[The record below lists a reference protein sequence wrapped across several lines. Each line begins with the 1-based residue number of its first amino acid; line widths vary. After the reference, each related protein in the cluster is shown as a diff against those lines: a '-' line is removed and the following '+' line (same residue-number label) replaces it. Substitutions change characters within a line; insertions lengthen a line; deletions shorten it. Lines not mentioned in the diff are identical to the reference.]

1 MISLLNQLKNELTT
15 LFFAREDS
23 YKNTIVKKAYEPLPK
38 GQYPR
43 VTIEEITN
51 NSVIEREDSRGERS
65 TRLGYQITCYSR
77 EMEENNAVDSVM
89 FMIKLIDDYLKTNQ
103 TFSKMS
109 RISTTGA
116 RPYIVDDTVMTN
128 ISRYTC
134 IYDEETNLIYIN

>member
-1 MISLLNQLKNELTT
+1 MISLLNQLKSELIT
-15 LFFAREDS
+15 LFSAREDS
-23 YKNTIVKKAYEPLPK
+23 YKNTIIKKAYEPLPK

-43 VTIEEITN
+43 ITIEEITN
-51 NSVIEREDSRGERS
+51 NSIIEREDSRGEKT

-89 FMIKLIDDYLKTNQ
+89 FMIKTIDDYLKTSS

-116 RPYIVDDTVMTN
+116 RPYIIDDTVMIN

-134 IYDEETNLIYIN
+134 VYDKETNLIYTN